1 MKIIERIEKL
11 MQGKQITQAE
21 FSRRI
26 GVPVSRVANWR
37 RKGSTPSADLIS
49 CIAKVL
55 NVDTHYLL
63 TGEQINGKNFTYEL
77 TADEADLVDGYRKL
91 NRTWQRVAMGEVY
104 ELVAEVEDEDYFSI
118 DETESDDEEETVEE
132 EKE

>member
-37 RKGSTPSADLIS
+37 RKGSTPSADLIP
-49 CIAKVL
+49 CIAQVL
-55 NVDTHYLL
+55 GVDTHYLL

-77 TADEADLVDGYRKL
+77 TADEADLIDGYRKL
-91 NRTWQRVAMGEVY
+91 NRTWQRVAMGQVY
-104 ELVAEVEDEDYFSI
+104 ELVAETEEEEYFNI
-118 DETESDDEEETVEE
+118 DADESDEAKATSEEA
-132 EKE
+132 